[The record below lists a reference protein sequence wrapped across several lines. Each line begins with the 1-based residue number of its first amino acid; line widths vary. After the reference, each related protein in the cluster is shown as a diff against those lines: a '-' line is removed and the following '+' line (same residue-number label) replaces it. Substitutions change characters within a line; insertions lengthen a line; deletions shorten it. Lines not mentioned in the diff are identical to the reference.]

1 MGRHKGAAQ
10 QGNEQKLAQALHGF
24 GSFAEP
30 VQLCN
35 RETGMRWAIDRFD
48 RDTMEA
54 ARGAVAIDEPWRLLE
69 RFATLIRES
78 GSEHERDA
86 AEYMRERLVDFGLK
100 PEVYLPDLYI
110 SVPRSCALEAL
121 DPEPLELECKVPAFS
136 LSTGEQPVE
145 GEVVGIATGAI
156 TDMAQLFKS
165 EVTGDLSHVAGKIVL
180 ADGYAM
186 PKVVR
191 QLEEAGAAAA
201 IFVNPGNSH
210 EGIITSI
217 WGTPGIDD
225 RDRIP
230 EIVVLCVPTAAGDKL
245 RRRIERGKCSVR
257 IETDLFE
264 GWAPCPVLIVDIP
277 GATDDFVLLHGHYDS
292 WHEGIGDNAVGDA
305 ALLEVARVLW
315 GVRDKL
321 HRGVRVAW
329 WPAHST
335 GRYAGSTW
343 FADEF
348 AMELRDHCVAQIDVD
363 SPGCK
368 WATEYTQVMWMAE
381 AEELARESIR
391 AGAGAEAKGMRPLR
405 AGDYSFNQIG
415 LSSLFMLLSNIPE
428 ELAKE
433 KGFYP
438 VGGCGGNTAWH
449 TEGDTLEVADADN
462 LLRDI
467 HVYVEAVVRL
477 STAPFLPFD
486 HRAAAQ
492 EIGAAASEYA
502 EICEDALDM
511 TPVLEECA
519 ALIADLDDFY
529 DAAEQALA
537 SDDDPHEAVADL
549 DWIQMAIAR
558 ELVPVNYARRRYYHD
573 PALETPTVPDLAV
586 LRQWPAMEHDPDG
599 RAFLIAQAVRGR
611 NRVVDALKRA
621 RERLAGAVEPTD
633 DGGR

>member
-1 MGRHKGAAQ
+1 
-10 QGNEQKLAQALHGF
+10 
-24 GSFAEP
+24 
-30 VQLCN
+30 
-35 RETGMRWAIDRFD
+35 MRWAIDGFD
-48 RDTMEA
+48 RDAMEA
-54 ARGAVAIDEPWRLLE
+54 ARAAVSIDEPWRLLE
-69 RFATLIRES
+69 RFATLIRDS

-110 SVPRSCALEAL
+110 SVPRSCALEVV
-121 DPEPLELECKVPAFS
+121 DPEPVELECKVPAFS

-145 GEVVGIATGAI
+145 GDVVEIATGAI
-156 TDMAQLFKS
+156 KDMAELFKS

-191 QLEEAGAAAA
+191 QLEDAGAVAA

-210 EGIITSI
+210 EGIITGI

-230 EIVVLCVPTAAGDKL
+230 EIVVLCVPTSAGDEL
-245 RRRIERGKCSVR
+245 RRRISQGHCTVR
-257 IETDLFE
+257 IETELFE
-264 GWAPCPVLIVDIP
+264 GWSPCPVVVVDIP

-391 AGAGAEAKGMRPLR
+391 AGAGVDSKGMRPLR

-415 LSSLFMLLSNIPE
+415 LSSFFMLLSNIPE
-428 ELAKE
+428 EIARE

-449 TEGDTLEVADADN
+449 TESDTMEVADADN

-477 STAPFLPFD
+477 ATAPFLPFD

-492 EIGAAASEYA
+492 EIGQAAGEYA
-502 EICEDALDM
+502 EACEDALDM
-511 TPVLEECA
+511 DPVLEECA
-519 ALIADLDDFY
+519 ALIADLDEFY
-529 DAAEQALA
+529 DAAEQTLA
-537 SDDDPHEAVADL
+537 NADDPHEALADL
-549 DWIQMAIAR
+549 DWVQMAIAR

-573 PALETPTVPDLAV
+573 PALETPAVPDLAI
-586 LRQWPAMEHDPDG
+586 LRQWPALEDDPDG
-599 RAFLIAQAVRGR
+599 RGFLIAQALRGR

-621 RERLAGAVEPTD
+621 RERLAGALESTD
-633 DGGR
+633 DD

>member
-1 MGRHKGAAQ
+1 
-10 QGNEQKLAQALHGF
+10 
-24 GSFAEP
+24 
-30 VQLCN
+30 
-35 RETGMRWAIDRFD
+35 MRWAIDRFD
-48 RDTMEA
+48 REAMAA
-54 ARGAVAIDEPWRLLE
+54 ARAAVSIDEPWRLLE
-69 RFATLIRES
+69 RFATLIRDS

-86 AEYMRERLVDFGLK
+86 AEYMRERLEDLGLK

-110 SVPRSCALEAL
+110 SVPRGCALEVL

-136 LSTGEQPVE
+136 LSTGDVPVE
-145 GEVVGIATGAI
+145 GEVVEIATGAI
-156 TDMAQLFKS
+156 EDMAQLFKS
-165 EVTGDLSHVAGKIVL
+165 EVAGDLSHVAGKIVL
-180 ADGYAM
+180 AEGYAM

-191 QLEEAGAAAA
+191 QLEAAGAAAA

-217 WGTPGIDD
+217 WGTPGIDE
-225 RDRIP
+225 RERIP
-230 EIVVLCVPTAAGDKL
+230 EIVALSVPSSAGDEL
-245 RRRIERGKCSVR
+245 RRRIQQGHCTVR
-257 IETDLFE
+257 IETELFE
-264 GWAPCPVLIVDIP
+264 GWAPCPVVVVDIP

-292 WHEGIGDNAVGDA
+292 WHEGIGDNAVGNA
-305 ALLEVARVLW
+305 ALLEVARVLG
-315 GVRDKL
+315 GVRDNL

-335 GRYAGSTW
+335 GRYGGSTW

-381 AEELARESIR
+381 AEEIARESIR
-391 AGAGAEAKGMRPLR
+391 SGAGAEAEGMRPLR

-415 LSSLFMLLSNIPE
+415 LSGFFMLLSNIPE
-428 ELAKE
+428 EIARE

-449 TEGDTLEVADADN
+449 TEGDTLEVADPDN

-477 STAPFLPFD
+477 ATAPFLPFD

-492 EIGAAASEYA
+492 EIGAAAGEYA
-502 EICEDALDM
+502 ELCEDALDM
-511 TPVLEECA
+511 RPVLEECA

-529 DAAEQALA
+529 DAAEQTLA
-537 SDDDPHEAVADL
+537 DAEDPHEALADF
-549 DWIQMAIAR
+549 DWVQMAIAR

-573 PALETPTVPDLAV
+573 PALETPTVPDLAI
-586 LRQWPAMEHDPDG
+586 LRQWPAMEDDPDG
-599 RAFLIAQAVRGR
+599 RGFLIAQALRGR

-621 RERLAGAVEPTD
+621 RERLAGALEPAND
-633 DGGR
+633 D

>member
-1 MGRHKGAAQ
+1 
-10 QGNEQKLAQALHGF
+10 
-24 GSFAEP
+24 
-30 VQLCN
+30 
-35 RETGMRWAIDRFD
+35 MRGAIDRFD
-48 RDTMEA
+48 RDVMEA
-54 ARGAVAIDEPWRLLE
+54 ARGAVSIDEPWRLLE
-69 RFATLIRES
+69 RFATLIRDS

-86 AEYMRERLVDFGLK
+86 AEYMRERLEDLGLK

-110 SVPRSCALEAL
+110 SVPRNCSLAVVG
-121 DPEPLELECKVPAFS
+121 PEPLELECKVPAFS
-136 LSTGEQPVE
+136 LSTGEHPVE
-145 GEVVGIATGAI
+145 GEVVEIATGAI
-156 TDMAQLFKS
+156 KDMAQLFKS

-230 EIVVLCVPTAAGDKL
+230 EIVVLCVPRSAGDEL
-245 RRRIERGKCSVR
+245 RRRIEQGPCSVR
-257 IETDLFE
+257 IETELFE
-264 GWAPCPVLIVDIP
+264 GWAPCPVVVVDIP

-305 ALLEVARVLW
+305 ALLELARVLW

-381 AEELARESIR
+381 TEELARESIR
-391 AGAGAEAKGMRPLR
+391 AGAGAESEGMRPLR

-415 LSSLFMLLSNIPE
+415 LSSFFMLLSNIPE
-428 ELAKE
+428 AIATE

-449 TEGDTLEVADADN
+449 TEGDTMEVADADN

-477 STAPFLPFD
+477 ATAPFLPFD

-492 EIGAAASEYA
+492 EIGAAAGEYA
-502 EICEDALDM
+502 EACDDALDM
-511 TPVLEECA
+511 DPVLEECA

-537 SDDDPHEAVADL
+537 TADDPHEALADL
-549 DWIQMAIAR
+549 DWVQMAIAR

-573 PALETPTVPDLAV
+573 PALETPTVPDLAI
-586 LRQWPAMEHDPDG
+586 LRQWPAMEDDPDG
-599 RAFLIAQAVRGR
+599 RGFLIAQALRGR

-621 RERLAGAVEPTD
+621 RERLAGALEPIE
-633 DGGR
+633 

>member
-1 MGRHKGAAQ
+1 
-10 QGNEQKLAQALHGF
+10 
-24 GSFAEP
+24 
-30 VQLCN
+30 
-35 RETGMRWAIDRFD
+35 MRWAIDRFD
-48 RDTMEA
+48 RGAMET
-54 ARGAVAIDEPWRLLE
+54 ARGDVSIDEPWRLLE
-69 RFATLIRES
+69 HFATLIRDS

-86 AEYMRERLVDFGLK
+86 AEYMRERLEDLGLQ

-110 SVPRSCALEAL
+110 SVPRSCSLEVL

-136 LSTGEQPVE
+136 LSTGDQPIEGDVVE
-145 GEVVGIATGAI
+145 IATGAI
-156 TDMAQLFKS
+156 KDMAHLFQS
-165 EVTGDLSHVAGKIVL
+165 EVAGDLSHVAGKIVL

-186 PKVVR
+186 PKVVM
-191 QLEEAGAAAA
+191 QLEDAGAAAA

-225 RDRIP
+225 RERIP
-230 EIVVLCVPTAAGDKL
+230 EIVALSIPTAAGDEL
-245 RRRIERGKCSVR
+245 RRRLKQGHCTVR
-257 IETDLFE
+257 IETELFE
-264 GWAPCPVLIVDIP
+264 GWAPCPVVVADIP

-305 ALLEVARVLW
+305 ALLEVARVLG

-335 GRYAGSTW
+335 GRYGGSTW
-343 FADEF
+343 YADEF

-391 AGAGAEAKGMRPLR
+391 AGAGAEAEGMRPLR

-415 LSSLFMLLSNIPE
+415 LSSFFMLLSNIPE
-428 ELAKE
+428 EIVNE
-433 KGFYP
+433 RGFYP
-438 VGGCGGNTAWH
+438 VGGCGGNSNAWH
-449 TEGDTLEVADADN
+449 TEGDTLDVADADN

-477 STAPFLPFD
+477 ATAPFLPFD

-492 EIGAAASEYA
+492 EIGEAVGEYA
-502 EICEDALDM
+502 EACEDALDM
-511 TPVLEECA
+511 NPVLEECA

-529 DAAEQALA
+529 DAAEQALEA
-537 SDDDPHEAVADL
+537 AADPHGALADL
-549 DWIQMAIAR
+549 DWVQMAIAR

-573 PALETPTVPDLAV
+573 PALETPPVPDLAI
-586 LRQWPAMEHDPDG
+586 LRQWPAMEDDPDG
-599 RAFLIAQAVRGR
+599 RGFLIAQALRGR

-621 RERLAGAVEPTD
+621 RERLSGALEPTD
-633 DGGR
+633 DD